1 MTGLIRAAAL
11 VSGDGYKLQ
20 AILDAIYFHEIPDF
34 ELIAVI
40 SPGKNAKAFKRAER
54 SGVPAFV
61 VDPELFPN
69 MTSHSMAIANKLRDM
84 DADLVILAGYGLDLG
99 VIPYQYK
106 NRIIGTFPS
115 LLPAFEEE
123 NDEEVFRAVLE
134 RGVKLT
140 GATAY
145 FADNDG
151 KPGHIILQRAMEV
164 RQGDTPETL
173 RSRMIEEVEWKLLTQ
188 AVSLYCEGRLS
199 IHGNRV
205 QIAE

>member
-1 MTGLIRAAAL
+1 MIRAAAL

-40 SPGKNAKAFKRAER
+40 SPEKNAKAFKRAER

-61 VDPELFPN
+61 VDPDLFPN
-69 MTSHSMAIANKLRDM
+69 ITSHSMAIANKLRDM

-123 NDEEVFRAVLE
+123 NDEEVYHAVLE
-134 RGVKLT
+134 RGVKIT

-151 KPGHIILQRAMEV
+151 KPGLIILQRAMEV

-173 RSRMIEEVEWKLLTQ
+173 RSRMMEEVEWKLLTQ
-188 AVSLYCEGRLS
+188 AISLYCEGRLS